1 MSGIFQKLPTQLK
14 KPLGRG
20 GERSLGVSVNL
31 TQIYVGSKHAYLS
44 FRFPRYVRGA

>member
-20 GERSLGVSVNL
+20 GERSLQTHQYSCILSPQLIWDVDHS
-31 TQIYVGSKHAYLS
+31 YLS
-44 FRFPRYVRGA
+44 RKLPR